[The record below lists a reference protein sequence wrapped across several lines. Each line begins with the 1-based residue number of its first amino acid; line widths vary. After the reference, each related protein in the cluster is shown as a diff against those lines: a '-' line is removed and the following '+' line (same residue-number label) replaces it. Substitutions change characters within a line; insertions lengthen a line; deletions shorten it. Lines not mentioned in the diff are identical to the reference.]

1 MKEFIIDNSPKIE
14 SGFKAPDAY
23 FETFAQNLM
32 EKLPQEETK
41 VISIFQ
47 KRKVIMMVAAALL
60 AIALIIPIVNTPTAP
75 LSQNID
81 GATLE
86 NYLSYQTNINQYDL
100 LNALDEDDINSI
112 KTNIALDETNLGS
125 STIEDVLITN
135 GNLEQLLLE

>member
-1 MKEFIIDNSPKIE
+1 
-14 SGFKAPDAY
+14 
-23 FETFAQNLM
+23 
-32 EKLPQEETK
+32 LPA
-41 VISIFQ
+41 V
-47 KRKVIMMVAAALL
+47 L
-60 AIALIIPIVNTPTAP
+60 AIAFIIPIVNTPTAP

-112 KTNIALDETNLGS
+112 KNKYCLDETNLGS

>member
-1 MKEFIIDNSPKIE
+1 MKEFKLDNSTKIQ

-32 EKLPQEETK
+32 QKLPQEETK
-41 VISIFQ
+41 VVSIFQ
-47 KRKVIMMVAAALL
+47 KRNIVMMLVAAVI
-60 AIALIIPIVNTPTAP
+60 AIALIIPIINTHAP
-75 LSQNID
+75 LSKDID

-100 LNALDEDDINSI
+100 IDALDEADINSI
-112 KTNIALDETNLGS
+112 KTNVVSEDS
-125 STIEDVLITN
+125 SLENNTIEDLLVTN

>member
-1 MKEFIIDNSPKIE
+1 MKEFKIDNSPKIE

-47 KRKVIMMVAAALL
+47 KRKVIMMVAAAVL

>member
-1 MKEFIIDNSPKIE
+1 MKEFKLDNSPKIQ

-32 EKLPQEETK
+32 QKLPQEETK
-41 VISIFQ
+41 VVSIFQ
-47 KRKVIMMVAAALL
+47 KRNIVMMLVAAVI
-60 AIALIIPIVNTPTAP
+60 AIALIIPIINTPAP
-75 LSQNID
+75 LSKDID

-100 LNALDEDDINSI
+100 IDALDEADINSI
-112 KTNIALDETNLGS
+112 KTNVVSEDS
-125 STIEDVLITN
+125 SLENNTIEDLLVTN

>member
-1 MKEFIIDNSPKIE
+1 MKEFKLDNSTKIQ

-32 EKLPQEETK
+32 QKLPQEETK
-41 VISIFQ
+41 VVSIFQ
-47 KRKVIMMVAAALL
+47 KRNIVMMLVAAVI
-60 AIALIIPIVNTPTAP
+60 AIALIIPIINTPAP
-75 LSQNID
+75 LSKDID

-100 LNALDEDDINSI
+100 IDALDEADINSI
-112 KTNIALDETNLGS
+112 KTNVVSEDS
-125 STIEDVLITN
+125 SLENNTIEDLLVTN